1 MAKKKKIPALIKEI
15 LNRPDREVN
24 YAYEKAISFSQMS
37 MYRSCPKKWA
47 LQYRDGHYTSESS
60 IHMTFGTAIHET
72 IQHYLDIMYD
82 KSGAE
87 ADRIDL
93 ESYFEERFRET
104 YLKDYKSNKN
114 VHFSDAVEMREFFE
128 DGVEILKY
136 FKKKRNQYFSKKG
149 WHLVKCEL
157 PLLITPNNAYK
168 NVLYRGYLDV
178 VLYHEPTNTIKIID
192 IKTSTRGWGDKE
204 KKNEDK
210 QFQLILYKKY
220 FAQQYNFPEEN
231 IDIEFFIVKR
241 KLYESEDYV
250 IPRIQLFKPA
260 SGKIKMNRA
269 LQAMNDFIAD
279 TFTPDGKHKE
289 GEFASDP
296 SKWNCGFCPF
306 KGNKE
311 LCVAGSSF

>member
-1 MAKKKKIPALIKEI
+1 MAKKKKTLPLIKEI
-15 LNRPDREVN
+15 LKHSEREVN
-24 YAYEKAISFSQMS
+24 YAYEKAISYSQLS
-37 MYRSCPKKWA
+37 MYRSCPQKWA

-72 IQHYLDIMYD
+72 IQNYLDVMYE

-87 ADRIDL
+87 ADRIDI
-93 ESYFEERFRET
+93 EKHFEERFRET

-114 VHFSDAVEMREFFE
+114 THFSNPAEMKEFFD

-136 FKKKRNQYFSKKG
+136 FKKKRNVHFSKRG

-157 PLLITPNNAYK
+157 PLLITPNPAFK
-168 NVLYRGYLDV
+168 NVLYRGYLDIV
-178 VLYHEPTNTIKIID
+178 MYHEPTNTIKIID

-210 QFQLILYKKY
+210 QFQLILYKK
-220 FAQQYNFPEEN
+220 FFSEQYKFPIEN

-260 SGKIKMNRA
+260 SGKIKVSRA
-269 LQAMNDFIAD
+269 EKAMNEFISEV
-279 TFTPDGKHKE
+279 FTPEAKFKD
-289 GEFASDP
+289 DMMTPNP

-306 KGNKE
+306 KNKKD
-311 LCVAGSSF
+311 LCNVGYN

>member
-1 MAKKKKIPALIKEI
+1 LAKKKIPSLIKEI
-15 LNRPDREVN
+15 LKKSKREVN
-24 YAYEKAISFSQMS
+24 YAYEKAISYSQLS
-37 MYRSCPKKWA
+37 MYRSCPQKWA

-72 IQHYLDIMYD
+72 IQNYLDVMYE

-87 ADRIDL
+87 ADRMDL
-93 ESYFEERFRET
+93 ESYFEERFRKT

-114 VHFSDAVEMREFFE
+114 VHFSDPVEMKEFFD

-157 PLLITPNNAYK
+157 PLLISPNSAYK

-192 IKTSTRGWGDKE
+192 IKTSTRGWQDKE

-210 QFQLILYKKY
+210 QFQLILYKKF
-220 FAQQYNFPEEN
+220 FAEQHNFPVDN

-241 KLYESEDYV
+241 KLFESEEYV

-260 SGKIKMNRA
+260 SGKIKMSRA
-269 LQAMNDFIAD
+269 EKAMNEFIGEV
-279 TFTPDGKHKE
+279 FTSEGKFKE
-289 GEFASDP
+289 EMFVPNP
-296 SKWNCGFCPF
+296 SKFNCTFCPF
-306 KGNKE
+306 KDKKD
-311 LCVAGSSF
+311 LCHVGVSS

>member
-1 MAKKKKIPALIKEI
+1 MAKKKKTLPLIKEI
-15 LNRPDREVN
+15 LKHSEREVN
-24 YAYEKAISFSQMS
+24 YAYEKAISYSQLS
-37 MYRSCPKKWA
+37 MYRSCPQKWA

-72 IQHYLDIMYD
+72 IQNYLDVMYE

-87 ADRIDL
+87 ADRIDI
-93 ESYFEERFRET
+93 EKHFEERFRET

-114 VHFSDAVEMREFFE
+114 THFSNPAEMKEFFD

-136 FKKKRNQYFSKKG
+136 FKKKRNVHFSKRG

-157 PLLITPNNAYK
+157 PLLITPNPAFK
-168 NVLYRGYLDV
+168 NVLYRGYLDIV
-178 VLYHEPTNTIKIID
+178 IYHEPTNTIKIID

-210 QFQLILYKKY
+210 QFQLILYKK
-220 FAQQYNFPEEN
+220 FFSEQYKFPIEN

-260 SGKIKMNRA
+260 SGKIKVSRA
-269 LQAMNDFIAD
+269 EKAMNEFISEV
-279 TFTPDGKHKE
+279 FTPEAKFKD
-289 GEFASDP
+289 DMMTPNP

-306 KGNKE
+306 KNKKD
-311 LCVAGSSF
+311 LCQVGVS

>member
-1 MAKKKKIPALIKEI
+1 LAKKKKTLPLIKEI
-15 LNRPDREVN
+15 LKHSEREVN
-24 YAYEKAISFSQMS
+24 YAYEKAISYSQLS
-37 MYRSCPKKWA
+37 MYRSCPQKWA

-72 IQHYLDIMYD
+72 IQNYLDVMYE

-87 ADRIDL
+87 ADRIDI
-93 ESYFEERFRET
+93 EKHFEERFRET

-114 VHFSDAVEMREFFE
+114 THFSNPAEMKEFFD

-136 FKKKRNQYFSKKG
+136 FKKKRNVHFSKRG

-157 PLLITPNNAYK
+157 PLLITPNPAFK
-168 NVLYRGYLDV
+168 NVLYRGYLDIV
-178 VLYHEPTNTIKIID
+178 MYHEPTNTIKIID

-210 QFQLILYKKY
+210 QFQLILYKK
-220 FAQQYNFPEEN
+220 FFSEQYKFPIEN

-260 SGKIKMNRA
+260 SGKIKVSRA
-269 LQAMNDFIAD
+269 EKAMNEFISEV
-279 TFTPDGKHKE
+279 FTPEAKFKD
-289 GEFASDP
+289 DMMTPNP

-306 KGNKE
+306 KNKKD
-311 LCVAGSSF
+311 LCQVGVS

>member
-1 MAKKKKIPALIKEI
+1 MTKKKKQLPLIKEI
-15 LNRPDREVN
+15 IKKSEREVN
-24 YAYEKAISFSQMS
+24 YAYEKAISYSQLS
-37 MYRSCPKKWA
+37 MYRSCPQKWA

-72 IQHYLDIMYD
+72 LQNYLDVMFE

-93 ESYFEERFRET
+93 EKYFEERFREV

-114 VHFSDAVEMREFFE
+114 VHFSDPVEMREFFE
-128 DGVEILKY
+128 DGIEILKY
-136 FKKKRNQYFSKKG
+136 FKKKRNQYFSKRG

-157 PLLITPNNAYK
+157 PLLITPNNTYK
-168 NVLYRGYLDV
+168 NVLYRGYLDI

-192 IKTSTRGWGDKE
+192 IKTSTRGWGDKD

-210 QFQLILYKKY
+210 QFQLILYKKF
-220 FAQQYNFPEEN
+220 FAQQFGFPVDN

-241 KLYESEDYV
+241 KLYESEEYV

-260 SGKIKMNRA
+260 SGKIKMSRA
-269 LQAMNDFIAD
+269 EKAMNEFISEV
-279 TFTPDGKHKE
+279 FTPEGKFKN
-289 GEFASDP
+289 DMMTPNP

-306 KGNKE
+306 KNNKD
-311 LCVAGSSF
+311 LCHVGITS

>member
-1 MAKKKKIPALIKEI
+1 MAKKKKTLPLIKEI
-15 LNRPDREVN
+15 LKHSEREVN
-24 YAYEKAISFSQMS
+24 YAYEKAISYSQLS
-37 MYRSCPKKWA
+37 MYRSCPQKWA

-72 IQHYLDIMYD
+72 IQNYLDVMYE

-87 ADRIDL
+87 ADRIDI
-93 ESYFEERFRET
+93 EKHFEERFRET

-114 VHFSDAVEMREFFE
+114 THFSNPAEMKEFFD

-136 FKKKRNQYFSKKG
+136 FKKKRNVHFSKRG

-157 PLLITPNNAYK
+157 PLLITPNPAFK
-168 NVLYRGYLDV
+168 NVLYRGYLDIV
-178 VLYHEPTNTIKIID
+178 MYHEPTNTIKIID

-210 QFQLILYKKY
+210 QFQLILYKK
-220 FAQQYNFPEEN
+220 FFSEQYNFPIEN

-260 SGKIKMNRA
+260 SGKIKVSRA
-269 LQAMNDFIAD
+269 EKAMNEFISEV
-279 TFTPDGKHKE
+279 FTPEAKFKD
-289 GEFASDP
+289 DMMTPNP

-306 KGNKE
+306 KNKKD
-311 LCVAGSSF
+311 LCNVGYN

>member
-1 MAKKKKIPALIKEI
+1 LAKKKKIPTLIKEI
-15 LNRPDREVN
+15 LKKSEREVN
-24 YAYEKAISFSQMS
+24 YAYEKAISYSQLS
-37 MYRSCPKKWA
+37 MYRSCPHKWA
-47 LQYRDGHYTSESS
+47 LQYRDGHYKSESS

-72 IQHYLDIMYD
+72 IQNYLDVMYD

-93 ESYFEERFRET
+93 EGYFEERFRET

-114 VHFSDAVEMREFFE
+114 VHFSNPAEMKEFFD
-128 DGVEILKY
+128 DGVEILNY
-136 FKKKRNQYFSKKG
+136 FKKKRNQYFSKRG

-157 PLLITPNNAYK
+157 PLLISPNSAYR

-210 QFQLILYKKY
+210 QFQLILYKKF
-220 FAQQYNFPEEN
+220 FADQYNFPIDN
-231 IDIEFFIVKR
+231 INIEFFIVKR

-260 SGKIKMNRA
+260 SGKIKLSRA
-269 LQAMNDFIAD
+269 EKAMNEFIGEVFNAE
-279 TFTPDGKHKE
+279 GKFKE
-289 GEFASDP
+289 EMLIPNP

-306 KGNKE
+306 KNDKK
-311 LCVAGSSF
+311 LCHVGVSS

>member
-1 MAKKKKIPALIKEI
+1 MAKKKKTIPLIKEI
-15 LNRPDREVN
+15 LKQSEREVN
-24 YAYEKAISFSQMS
+24 YAYEKAISYSQLS
-37 MYRSCPKKWA
+37 MYRSCPQKWA

-60 IHMTFGTAIHET
+60 IHMTFGTALHET
-72 IQHYLDIMYD
+72 IQNYLDVMYE

-87 ADRIDL
+87 ADRIDI
-93 ESYFEERFRET
+93 EKYFEERFRET

-114 VHFSDAVEMREFFE
+114 THFSNPSEMKEFFD

-136 FKKKRNQYFSKKG
+136 FKKKRNSHFSKRG

-157 PLLITPNNAYK
+157 PLLITPNPAFK
-168 NVLYRGYLDV
+168 NVLYRGYLDIV
-178 VLYHEPTNTIKIID
+178 MYHEPTNTIKIID

-210 QFQLILYKKY
+210 QFQLILYKKF
-220 FAQQYNFPEEN
+220 FAEQYKFPIEN

-250 IPRIQLFKPA
+250 IPRIQIFKPA
-260 SGKIKMNRA
+260 SGKIKISRA
-269 LQAMNDFIAD
+269 EKAMNEFINEV
-279 TFTPDGKHKE
+279 FTPDAKFK
-289 GEFASDP
+289 DDIMTPNP

-306 KGNKE
+306 KNKKD
-311 LCVAGSSF
+311 LCQVGIS

>member
-1 MAKKKKIPALIKEI
+1 MAKKKKTLPLIKEI
-15 LNRPDREVN
+15 LKHSEREVN
-24 YAYEKAISFSQMS
+24 YAYEKAISYSQLS
-37 MYRSCPKKWA
+37 MYRSCPQKWA

-72 IQHYLDIMYD
+72 IQNYLDVMYE

-87 ADRIDL
+87 ADRIDI
-93 ESYFEERFRET
+93 EKHFEERFRET

-114 VHFSDAVEMREFFE
+114 THFSNPAEMKEFFD

-136 FKKKRNQYFSKKG
+136 FKKKRNVHFSKRG

-157 PLLITPNNAYK
+157 PLLITPNPAYK
-168 NVLYRGYLDV
+168 NVLYRGYLDIV
-178 VLYHEPTNTIKIID
+178 MYHEPTNTIKIID

-210 QFQLILYKKY
+210 QFQLILYKK
-220 FAQQYNFPEEN
+220 FFSEQYKFPIEN

-260 SGKIKMNRA
+260 SGKIKVSRA
-269 LQAMNDFIAD
+269 EKAMNEFISEV
-279 TFTPDGKHKE
+279 FTPEAKFKD
-289 GEFASDP
+289 DMMTPNP

-306 KGNKE
+306 KNKKD
-311 LCVAGSSF
+311 LCQVGVS

>member
-1 MAKKKKIPALIKEI
+1 MAKKKIPSILKEI
-15 LNRPDREVN
+15 KNRPEREVN
-24 YAYEKAISFSQMS
+24 YAYEKAISYSQMS

-72 IQHYLDIMYD
+72 IQHYLDVMYEQ
-82 KSGAE
+82 SAAA

-93 ESYFEERFRET
+93 EAYFEERFRET

-114 VHFSDAVEMREFFE
+114 VHFSNSIELREFFD

-178 VLYHEPTNTIKIID
+178 VLYHEPTNTIKILD
-192 IKTSTRGWGDKE
+192 IKTSTRGWSDKD

-210 QFQLILYKKY
+210 QFQLILYKKF
-220 FAQQYNFPEEN
+220 FAQQYNFPVDN

-241 KLYESEDYV
+241 KLYESEEYV

-260 SGKIKMNRA
+260 SGKIKMSRA
-269 LQAMNDFIAD
+269 EKAINEFIEQ
-279 TFTPDGKHKE
+279 TFTKDGKHNE
-289 GEFASDP
+289 GQYLPNP

-311 LCVAGSSF
+311 LCPSGASF

>member
-1 MAKKKKIPALIKEI
+1 MAKKKQPRLIKEI
-15 LNRPDREVN
+15 LKASEREVN
-24 YAYEKAISFSQMS
+24 YAYEKAISYSQLS
-37 MYRSCPKKWA
+37 MFRSCPHKWA

-72 IQHYLDIMYD
+72 LQNYLDVMYE

-87 ADRIDL
+87 ADRINL
-93 ESYFEERFRET
+93 EEYFEERFRET

-114 VHFSDAVEMREFFE
+114 VHFSDPSEMNEFFA
-128 DGVEILKY
+128 DGLEILKY
-136 FKKKRNQYFSKKG
+136 FKKKRNAYFSKRG

-157 PLLITPNNAYK
+157 PLLISPNNAYK
-168 NVLYRGYLDV
+168 NVLYRGYLDI

-210 QFQLILYKKY
+210 QFQLILYKKF
-220 FAQQYNFPEEN
+220 FADQYNFPIDN
-231 IDIEFFIVKR
+231 INIEFFIVKR

-260 SGKIKMNRA
+260 SGKIKLSRA
-269 LQAMNDFIAD
+269 EKAMNEFIGEVFSVD
-279 TFTPDGKHKE
+279 GKFKDDIFTPN
-289 GEFASDP
+289 P

-306 KGNKE
+306 KNDKK
-311 LCVAGSSF
+311 LCHVSM